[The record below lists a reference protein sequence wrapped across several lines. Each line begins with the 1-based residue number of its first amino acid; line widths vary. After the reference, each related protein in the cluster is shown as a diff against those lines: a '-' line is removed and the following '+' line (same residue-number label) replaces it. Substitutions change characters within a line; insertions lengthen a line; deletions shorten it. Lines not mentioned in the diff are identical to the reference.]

1 MFDAALSMPL
11 AQLIEVTYYARLAL
25 DRRFRPEDLE
35 RTPIMAGVAGEP
47 GPEEQKLARDWLAE
61 IQLHEGR
68 PVDQLKE
75 ETLEEYQRQLSDLV
89 EKRVRLESK
98 PDPVRGRR
106 LLEELRRLV
115 PVPAH

>member
-1 MFDAALSMPL
+1 MFRAASALPL
-11 AQLIEVTYYARLAL
+11 DQLLEVTYYARLAL
-25 DRRFRPEDLE
+25 DRRFSPEDIE
-35 RTPIMAGVAGEP
+35 RIPIMAGVAGEP
-47 GPEEQKLARDWLAE
+47 GPEEQKLARDWIAE
-61 IQLHEGR
+61 IQLQEGR
-68 PVDQLKE
+68 PIDQLKE

>member
-1 MFDAALSMPL
+1 MFRAASTLTL
-11 AQLIEVTYYARLAL
+11 AELIEVTYYARLAL

-47 GPEEQKLARDWLAE
+47 GPEEQKLARDWIAE
-61 IQLHEGR
+61 IQLREGR
-68 PVDQLKE
+68 PVDQLDE
-75 ETLEEYQRQLSDLV
+75 GTLEEYQRELSDLV
-89 EKRVRLESK
+89 QKRVRLEVK

-115 PVPAH
+115 PIPVH

>member
-1 MFDAALSMPL
+1 MFGAASTLTL
-11 AQLIEVTYYARLAL
+11 DQLLEVTYYARLAL
-25 DRRFRPEDLE
+25 DRRFRPEDLD
-35 RTPIMAGVAGEP
+35 RTPIMAGIAGEP

-115 PVPAH
+115 PIPVH